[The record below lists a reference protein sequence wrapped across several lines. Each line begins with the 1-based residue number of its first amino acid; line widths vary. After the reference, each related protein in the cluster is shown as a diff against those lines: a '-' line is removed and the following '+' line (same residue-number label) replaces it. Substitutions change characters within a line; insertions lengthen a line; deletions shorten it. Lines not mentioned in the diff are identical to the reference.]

1 MIKISAV
8 VTCFNNEQTIVKCV
22 ESLLFADEII
32 VLDSFSTD
40 KTLSLLKQF
49 DCIVHQQNFKGYSLQ
64 KQDAINLASNV
75 WVILLDSDEYLT
87 ANAQQKIKSWAQDSP
102 SADAYELPRREWL
115 FWQWSHK
122 FVHMNKFVR
131 LFNREKA
138 QVSAAMVHE
147 SVKTTGKLVKLDA
160 VIKHFGETS
169 ITLKLEKI
177 NKYSQLV
184 AQQKFQGG
192 KRVGLL
198 KLLLYPIWCFFKQYF
213 IRRQIFNGAAGFIN
227 AYINSKYAF
236 LKYAKLYELQKN
248 KLDK

>member
-8 VTCFNNEQTIVKCV
+8 VTCFNNEETIIKCI
-22 ESLLFADEII
+22 ESLLFANEII

-40 KTLSLLKQF
+40 KTLSLLKQC
-49 DCIVHQQNFKGYSLQ
+49 DCIIHQQRFKGYSLQ
-64 KQDAINLASNV
+64 KQDAINLASND

-87 ANAQQKIKSWAQDSP
+87 ANAQQKIKSWTQGHP
-102 SADAYELPRREWL
+102 SADAYELPRREWV

-131 LFNREKA
+131 LFNRQKA
-138 QVSAAMVHE
+138 RVSAALVHE
-147 SVKTTGKLVKLDA
+147 SVKTTGKVDTLNA

-177 NKYSQLV
+177 NKYSQLA
-184 AQQKFQGG
+184 AQQKFQRGR
-192 KRVGLL
+192 RVSLL
-198 KLLLYPIWCFFKQYF
+198 KLLLYPFWYFFKQYF

-227 AYINSKYAF
+227 AYLNSKYAF

-248 KLDK
+248 KL

>member
-1 MIKISAV
+1 MVKVSAV
-8 VTCFNNEQTIVKCV
+8 VTCFNNEETIVKCI

-40 KTLSLLKQF
+40 KTISLLKQL
-49 DCIVHQQNFKGYSLQ
+49 DCIIHQQEFKGYSLQ
-64 KQDAINLASNV
+64 KQDAINLASND

-87 ANAQQKIKSWAQDSP
+87 ANAQEKIKLWMHNKPD
-102 SADAYELPRREWL
+102 ADAYELPRCEWV

-122 FVHMNKFVR
+122 FVHLNKFVR
-131 LFNREKA
+131 LFNRQKA
-138 QVSAAMVHE
+138 QVSDAVVHE
-147 SVKTTGKLVKLDA
+147 SIKTTGKLAKLNA

-169 ITLKLEKI
+169 ITIKLEKI
-177 NKYSQLV
+177 NIYSQLA
-184 AQQKFQGG
+184 AQQKLQRG
-192 KRVGLL
+192 KRVNLL
-198 KLLLYPIWCFFKQYF
+198 KLMLYPLWYFFKQYF

-236 LKYAKLYELQKN
+236 LKYAKLYELQKK

>member
-1 MIKISAV
+1 MIKVSAV
-8 VTCFNNEQTIVKCV
+8 VTCFNNEQTIVKCI
-22 ESLLFADEII
+22 ESLIFTDEII

-49 DCIVHQQNFKGYSLQ
+49 DCIVHQQKFKGYSLQ
-64 KQDAINLASNV
+64 KQDAINLASND

-87 ANAQQKIKSWAQDSP
+87 ESAQQKIKSWTQSSP
-102 SADAYELPRREWL
+102 SADAYELPRREWV

-131 LFNREKA
+131 LFNRQKA
-138 QVSAAMVHE
+138 QVSDAMIHE
-147 SVKTTGKLVKLDA
+147 SIKTTGRVATLNA
-160 VIKHFGETS
+160 VIKHLGETS

-177 NKYSQLV
+177 NKYSQL
-184 AQQKFQGG
+184 AALQKFQRG
-192 KRVGLL
+192 KRVGLI
-198 KLLLYPIWCFFKQYF
+198 KLLLYPLWYFFKQYF

-248 KLDK
+248 KLDQ